1 MFREWP
7 GALSH
12 FDFHFNP
19 VGMMMTAAIHSTH
32 PQTDALVTIGRILK
46 PFGVKGEVKVE
57 SLSDVPRRFEGLQKV
72 YLTPSQGDSIP
83 KETTVTHV
91 RTVPAGYLIR
101 FSAFSTPEEA
111 SPFRGAWI
119 QIPPSSNLPR
129 TPDTFYQFELIGL
142 RVEDPEGR
150 QMGKVEEVLDYPQ
163 HHVLVVRDGAK
174 EFLIPAIR
182 RTIKKVDLTN
192 QCVHVASK
200 EWWDLSHAV

>member
-1 MFREWP
+1 
-7 GALSH
+7 
-12 FDFHFNP
+12 
-19 VGMMMTAAIHSTH
+19 MMTAAIHSTH
-32 PQTDALVTIGRILK
+32 PQTDDLVTIGRILK

-57 SLSDVPRRFEGLQKV
+57 SLSDVPGRFEGLQTV

-83 KETTVTHV
+83 KKTSMTHI
-91 RTVPAGYLIR
+91 RTVPDGYLIR

-111 SPFRGAWI
+111 AAFRGAWI

-150 QMGKVEEVLDYPQ
+150 HMGKVEEVLAYPQ
-163 HHVLVVRDGAK
+163 HHVLVVREMEQ
-174 EFLIPAIR
+174 EFLIPANR

-192 QCVHVASK
+192 QCLQVASK
-200 EWWDLSHAV
+200 EWWDISYAV